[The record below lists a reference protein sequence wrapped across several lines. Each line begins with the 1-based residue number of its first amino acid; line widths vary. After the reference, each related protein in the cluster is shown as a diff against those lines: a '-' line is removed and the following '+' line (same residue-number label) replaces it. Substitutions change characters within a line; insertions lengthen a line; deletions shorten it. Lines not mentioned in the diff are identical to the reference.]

1 MHTIGNLLSELVT
14 PRLWPAALM
23 LIAAGCITPGEA
35 HRPDPMPRY
44 AELAQRY
51 NRRLANFKRLRVAS
65 LSIVYTAVDEDGKKK
80 TQSFNGALAIEP
92 PFLLMLTAKHIGA
105 GMSPFLWAGSN
116 KEHYWLFDVSDKDN
130 KKVYFGRHDRIDNA
144 RPLDLELPLH
154 PRQIG
159 ALLGL
164 VPLPAHGDDKA
175 PRVQW
180 RDGSLYVEL
189 PESSIA
195 MWIDAESYLPV
206 RVDLNDSKAGRIE
219 GRLDQPG
226 RVELEHS
233 PDRPLTPARLVI
245 RRQGRDEQFRLIL
258 DRDRLRDFPFQE
270 NWFNFEKLRD
280 QYYKIPDDREH
291 RIDLDRRHGETE
303 VKDSDAASP
312 TM

>member
-1 MHTIGNLLSELVT
+1 
-14 PRLWPAALM
+14 M
-23 LIAAGCITPGEA
+23 LIAAGCIAAGEA
-35 HRPDPMPRY
+35 HRPDPMPGY

-51 NRRLANFKRLRVAS
+51 NRRLADFKRLRVAS

-92 PFLLMLTAKHIGA
+92 PYRLMLTVKHIGA

-116 KEHYWLFDVSDKDN
+116 KEHYWLFDVSDKEH
-130 KKVYFGRHDRIDNA
+130 KKVYFGRHDRIDQA
-144 RPLDLELPLH
+144 WPLDLELPIH
-154 PRQIG
+154 PRQLG

-164 VPLPAHGDDKA
+164 VPLPAHDDGKA

-195 MWIDAESYLPV
+195 MWIDAKSYLPV
-206 RVDLNDSKAGRIE
+206 RVDLRNGGAGRVE

-233 PDRPLTPARLVI
+233 PARPLTPARLVI

-258 DRDRLRDFPFQE
+258 DRDRLRDFPFE
-270 NWFNFEKLRD
+270 ERWFDFDKLHK
-280 QYYKIPDDREH
+280 YYKIPDDPEH
-291 RIDLDRRHGETE
+291 RIDLDRRHDGPD
-303 VKDSDAASP
+303 VKDLGAAI
-312 TM
+312 